1 MKSLSIKLPRF
12 FTVILMLS
20 LLVQTAHSQNI
31 QERTAIE
38 KADIK
43 SNLSHGQ
50 FSFFKGQDSDDMSMQ
65 FMGDGAMTARMIMER
80 FFSFTTQNSEFMIDF
95 VHSGVAQKYASEV
108 VLQSSVNSH
117 LRDAGLFSESPIPQ
131 GELFT
136 VSFTE
141 LKKILTPY
149 KGQTEELRKA
159 LFEISEARNKSI
171 LNDTPANQNK

>member
-1 MKSLSIKLPRF
+1 
-12 FTVILMLS
+12 
-20 LLVQTAHSQNI
+20 
-31 QERTAIE
+31 
-38 KADIK
+38 
-43 SNLSHGQ
+43 
-50 FSFFKGQDSDDMSMQ
+50 
-65 FMGDGAMTARMIMER
+65 
-80 FFSFTTQNSEFMIDF
+80 MIDF

-141 LKKILTPY
+141 LKKVLTPY